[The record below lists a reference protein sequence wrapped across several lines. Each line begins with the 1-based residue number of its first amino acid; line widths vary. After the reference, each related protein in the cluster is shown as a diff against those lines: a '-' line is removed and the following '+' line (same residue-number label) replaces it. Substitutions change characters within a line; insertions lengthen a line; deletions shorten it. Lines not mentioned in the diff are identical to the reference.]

1 MTGARHPLDH
11 DERVAWLRLARTPG
25 LGALG
30 FARLI
35 SRFGSASAVL
45 DAGPLGRLTPPP
57 QAAARAELDALDTLG
72 GRLLCASEPDYPHLL
87 AALDPPPPVLS
98 ILGDL
103 RLLARPTV
111 AIVGA
116 RDASAAGLLFAQTLA
131 RDLGAAGLTIV
142 SGLARGVDASA
153 HRASLETGTVAVLAG
168 GLDRPYPPQNLALYA
183 EIVRAGAAVSEQP
196 LGAVARA
203 RDFPRRNHI
212 VSGLAL
218 AVIVVEAAERSG
230 SLITARAAAEQG
242 RDVMAVPGSPLDP
255 RARGANALLKEG
267 ATLIESAADV
277 LAALNAAPRLLR
289 EMGTRPPRFAG
300 PPASAEAERLN
311 GLAADDLARR
321 VAAALSPTPVPID
334 ALARLLDA
342 PVSAV
347 AAALTELEL
356 AGAAETLPGGYAAS
370 SSRP

>member
-1 MTGARHPLDH
+1 MIRARHPLDP

-30 FARLI
+30 FSRLL
-35 SRFGSASAVL
+35 SRFGSATAAL
-45 DAGPLGRLTPPP
+45 DAIPALGRLAPPSV
-57 QAAARAELDALDTLG
+57 AAARAELAALDRLG
-72 GRLLCASEPDYPHLL
+72 GRLLAACEPAYPSLL

-98 ILGDL
+98 VVGDE
-103 RLLARPTV
+103 RLLARPTI

-116 RDASAAGLLFAQTLA
+116 RDASAAGQLFARALA
-131 RDLGAAGLTIV
+131 RDLGEAGLTIV
-142 SGLARGVDASA
+142 SGLARGIDAAA
-153 HRASLETGTVAVLAG
+153 HRASLDTGTVAVLAG
-168 GLDRPYPPQNLALYA
+168 GLDRPYPPQNLALFD
-183 EIVRAGAAVSEQP
+183 EIVARGAAVSELP

-212 VSGLAL
+212 VSGLAM
-218 AVIVVEAAERSG
+218 AVVVVEAAERSG

-255 RARGANALLKEG
+255 RARGSNALLKEG
-267 ATLIESAADV
+267 ATLIENAADV
-277 LAALNAAPRLLR
+277 LAALEAAPRLLR
-289 EMGTRPPRFAG
+289 DPAGRPARFAIVEPG
-300 PPASAEAERLN
+300 PPVA
-311 GLAADDLARR
+311 LATADAADLARR
-321 VAAALSPTPVPID
+321 VQAALSPTPVSID

-342 PVSAV
+342 PIGAI

>member
-1 MTGARHPLDH
+1 MTGARRPLDH

-35 SRFGSASAVL
+35 ARFGSAAAVL
-45 DAGPLGRLTPPP
+45 DAAPSLGRLSPPSS
-57 QAAARAELDALDTLG
+57 AAAMAELDALDRLG
-72 GRLLCASEPDYPHLL
+72 ARLL
-87 AALDPPPPVLS
+87 AACEPDFPALLASLDPPPPVLS
-98 ILGDL
+98 VRGDV
-103 RLLARPTV
+103 RLLARPAI

-116 RDASAAGLLFAQTLA
+116 RDASAAGRLFAETLA
-131 RDLGAAGLTIV
+131 RDLGRAGLVVV
-142 SGLARGVDASA
+142 SGLARGIDAAA

-168 GLDRPYPPQNLALYA
+168 GLDRPYPPQNVALYE
-183 EIVRAGAAVSEQP
+183 EIARAGAAVSELP

-212 VSGLAL
+212 VSGLAT
-218 AVIVVEAAERSG
+218 AVIVVEAAARSG

-255 RARGANALLKEG
+255 RARGTNALLKEG
-267 ATLIESAADV
+267 ATLIESAEDV
-277 LAALNAAPRLLR
+277 LVALNAAPRLLR
-289 EMGTRPPRFAG
+289 DPVGRAPRFAPG
-300 PPASAEAERLN
+300 AATIRAPPD
-311 GLAADDLARR
+311 LADEGELARR
-321 VAAALSPTPVPID
+321 VLAALSPTPVPID

-342 PVSAV
+342 PVGAV

-356 AGAAETLPGGYAAS
+356 TGVAETLPGGYAAS

>member
-1 MTGARHPLDH
+1 MTGARPPLDH

-30 FARLI
+30 FSRLI

-45 DAGPLGRLTPPP
+45 DSGPIGRLSPPP
-57 QAAARAELDALDTLG
+57 PAAAMTELEALDRMG
-72 GRLLCASEPDYPHLL
+72 GRLLCAGEPAYPALL

-98 ILGDL
+98 VRGDL
-103 RLLARPTV
+103 RLLARPTI

-142 SGLARGVDASA
+142 SGLARGVDARA

-168 GLDRPYPPQNLALYA
+168 GLDRPYPPQNLDLYG
-183 EIVRAGAAVSEQP
+183 EIVRVGAAVSEMP

-212 VSGLAL
+212 VSGLSM
-218 AVIVVEAAERSG
+218 AVIVVEAAARSG

-255 RARGANALLKEG
+255 RSRGCNALLKEG
-267 ATLIESAADV
+267 ATLIESAEDV

-289 EMGTRPPRFAG
+289 EPAARQPRFAG
-300 PPASAEAERLN
+300 PAPNAGTGPELGA
-311 GLAADDLARR
+311 GDDDLTQRI
-321 VAAALSPTPVPID
+321 AAALSPTPVAID

-342 PVSAV
+342 PVGAV